1 MPQAPFSFAPHMPP
15 NRQTT
20 HAARHDGFE
29 ETPSD
34 FIRRSITGNEIHK
47 VPFRKRELEAKSG
60 VDHKPSSDNLFDI
73 RHTKVYEDVVEKQ
86 NVAKHLP
93 MQKVA
98 TLSKPLTKKIE
109 ESHNRCRANS
119 DDLSPKGGQKG
130 EGKKRR
136 NSINKKL
143 KKGQSLMNNDVD
155 IGGSGFTYEMGSMC
169 GVSSLL
175 ESKFIQID
183 YDLLTGLISII

>member
-1 MPQAPFSFAPHMPP
+1 V
-15 NRQTT
+15 TT
-20 HAARHDGFE
+20 HDGFE

-60 VDHKPSSDNLFDI
+60 IDHKPSSDNLFDL

-86 NVAKHLP
+86 NVAKHLS
-93 MQKVA
+93 MEKVES
-98 TLSKPLTKKIE
+98 LSKPLTEKIE
-109 ESHNRCRANS
+109 ETRKRSRANS

-136 NSINKKL
+136 NSINKKI
-143 KKGQSLMNNDVD
+143 KQGQCLMDHYVD
-155 IGGSGFTYEMGSMC
+155 IGGSGFTYELGSIG

-175 ESKFIQID
+175 ESK
-183 YDLLTGLISII
+183 LTINRL